1 MAPVVR
7 SAYYAPPTYV
17 VRPTVYVA
25 PRPVMYVAPRTTV
38 YVAPRATVYVAPTVV
53 IRKVYVPVVRT
64 VTNYYAPSY
73 LSSAVYLASRAA
85 FNYGLCNSYGYYNY
99 NCIGYGAYKYTY
111 WEPSMLSLCL

>member
-1 MAPVVR
+1 M
-7 SAYYAPPTYV
+7 
-17 VRPTVYVA
+17 YVA
-25 PRPVMYVAPRTTV
+25 PRTTVYVAPRTTV
-38 YVAPRATVYVAPTVV
+38 YVAPRATVYVAP
-53 IRKVYVPVVRT
+53 RVYVPVVRT

-99 NCIGYGAYKYTY
+99 NCIGYGTYKYTY